1 MLADWQDEMLDDEI
15 LDETLTDWQ
24 DEMPDDAL
32 LGE

>member
-1 MLADWQDEMLDDEI
+1 MLTDWQDEMLDDEI